1 MAKNKS
7 VIKDFFSLKRMH
19 VIHLLWCYAII
30 IISEQKTI
38 KTQRKKMSKENEGKT
53 LDERIDRIY
62 KMAKEHYGEVRF
74 VGIKRHTKIGWVAKI
89 QFDSFDSLV
98 AEGKDAIDAL
108 KNLRKRLKKIINRYH
123 MV

>member
-1 MAKNKS
+1 MNQE
-7 VIKDFFSLKRMH
+7 I
-19 VIHLLWCYAII
+19 
-30 IISEQKTI
+30 
-38 KTQRKKMSKENEGKT
+38 KT

-89 QFDSFDSLV
+89 QFDEFESLI
-98 AEGKDAIDAL
+98 AEGENAIDAL
-108 KNLRKRLKKIINRYH
+108 KNLRKRLKRIIDRYN

>member
-1 MAKNKS
+1 MP
-7 VIKDFFSLKRMH
+7 KR
-19 VIHLLWCYAII
+19 I
-30 IISEQKTI
+30 Q
-38 KTQRKKMSKENEGKT
+38 MSKKECDKKEAKT

-89 QFDSFDSLV
+89 QFDEFDSLM
-98 AEGKDAIDAL
+98 AEGKDAVDAL
-108 KNLRKRLKKIINRYH
+108 KNLRKRVKKIIDRYN

>member
-1 MAKNKS
+1 MNNKE
-7 VIKDFFSLKRMH
+7 V
-19 VIHLLWCYAII
+19 
-30 IISEQKTI
+30 
-38 KTQRKKMSKENEGKT
+38 KT

-89 QFDSFDSLV
+89 QFDEFESLV
-98 AEGKDAIDAL
+98 AEGEDAVSAL
-108 KNLRKRLKKIINRYH
+108 KNLRKRLLKIIDRYN

>member
-1 MAKNKS
+1 
-7 VIKDFFSLKRMH
+7 
-19 VIHLLWCYAII
+19 
-30 IISEQKTI
+30 
-38 KTQRKKMSKENEGKT
+38 MSKVNDAKT
-53 LDERIDRIY
+53 LDERIDHIY

-98 AEGKDAIDAL
+98 AEGKDAVDAL